1 MHVCTRGGSTA
12 CMCVRIIPSSNRCRA
27 ITTNAIFQADH
38 QSPWSHRFF
47 LFSEARSMNSD
58 VWSSMSGFKEECI
71 DGCFFRATYS
81 GKGGAYDLTAHYS
94 LLMRRNDR
102 AESPMRLCT
111 TPSVLKYTPEYLSF
125 QRFQRVTTQ
134 IFVFL
139 EIQMDYYIR
148 MYIDIFQSVDSL
160 ILLRMQSLVKISR
173 KTNIW
178 ERRE

>member
-1 MHVCTRGGSTA
+1 
-12 CMCVRIIPSSNRCRA
+12 
-27 ITTNAIFQADH
+27 
-38 QSPWSHRFF
+38 
-47 LFSEARSMNSD
+47 
-58 VWSSMSGFKEECI
+58 MSGFKEERI

-94 LLMRRNDR
+94 LLMWRNNR
-102 AESPMRLCT
+102 SESPMRLCT

-139 EIQMDYYIR
+139 EISNGYHIW
-148 MYIDIFQSVDSL
+148 MYVDIFQSIDSL

-173 KTNIW
+173 KTNIQ
-178 ERRE
+178 ERREYNFVHGTWTRMLKRLMAMLSSFQHLFT

>member
-12 CMCVRIIPSSNRCRA
+12 CMCVRIIPSSNRRRA
-27 ITTNAIFQADH
+27 ITTNAIFQANR

-47 LFSEARSMNSD
+47 FSEARYINSD
-58 VWSSMSGFKEECI
+58 GWSSMSGFKEERNY
-71 DGCFFRATYS
+71 GCFFRATYS

-102 AESPMRLCT
+102 AESSMRLCT

-139 EIQMDYYIR
+139 EISNGLAYTDVYR
-148 MYIDIFQSVDSL
+148 H
-160 ILLRMQSLVKISR
+160 ILECRFTHFAPYVV
-173 KTNIW
+173 TC
-178 ERRE
+178 

>member
-12 CMCVRIIPSSNRCRA
+12 CMCVRIIPFSNRRRA
-27 ITTNAIFQADH
+27 ITNNAIFLADR
-38 QSPWSHRFF
+38 QSPCSQRFF
-47 LFSEARSMNSD
+47 LARSINND
-58 VWSSMSGFKEECI
+58 GWSSMSGFKEERI

-139 EIQMDYYIR
+139 EISNGLEHTDVYR
-148 MYIDIFQSVDSL
+148 H
-160 ILLRMQSLVKISR
+160 ILECRFTHFAPYVV
-173 KTNIW
+173 TC
-178 ERRE
+178 